1 MPRYF
6 FVLRGTVGK
15 GDDAQG
21 TILSNDVILPSD
33 AAALANAER
42 LIAQLQSENGYDD
55 PAIVQNEIRDRVW
68 SIPLLPG
75 CATSPLGCVMRRSPF
90 SISSPLRAITRQTGR
105 DELSASCKAYNSE
118 PPGVVRRSC
127 RTYRHLPAVFV
138 GSKYAGMS
146 KCEVSK
152 YG

>member
-55 PAIVQNEIRDRVW
+55 PAMTMIVQNEIRDTVW

-75 CATSPLGCVMRRSPF
+75 CA
-90 SISSPLRAITRQTGR
+90 
-105 DELSASCKAYNSE
+105 
-118 PPGVVRRSC
+118 
-127 RTYRHLPAVFV
+127 
-138 GSKYAGMS
+138 
-146 KCEVSK
+146 
-152 YG
+152 